1 MTCREKLKLEHPDKV
16 DVRFRGDCLGCP
28 DHYGYLDRPECHLIS
43 CFDCWDREI
52 PESGLIVGDEK
63 IEHPDT
69 DIPVKTMVENALEDM
84 DKDMDE
90 VINGLFVGD
99 ERLEHP
105 DTDIRHEDAP
115 RISRD
120 DITQLLETVDKAMD
134 DKPHILDSG
143 NRRQFESGA
152 VRDIAEGKGRCDLLP
167 LDVVSKCIPYN
178 THNCGII
185 LAIDNFKNTGH
196 VEHLYKALDIFGE
209 LYFNNRYT
217 MLLEVAKHFEEGS
230 RKYGDNNWQKG
241 IPVRCYIDSAL
252 RHYIK
257 FLRGDNDE
265 PHDRAVCWNLMCG
278 IWTCKHKPELNE
290 YGKE

>member
-1 MTCREKLKLEHPDKV
+1 MTCKEKLKLEHPDKV
-16 DVRFRGDCLGCP
+16 NIRFMGDCLGCP
-28 DHYGYLDRPECHLIS
+28 DHYGYLDRPECHLTN
-43 CFDCWDREI
+43 CLDCWEREI
-52 PESGLIVGDEK
+52 PEAC
-63 IEHPDT
+63 PD
-69 DIPVKTMVENALEDM
+69 MVAAAQADM
-84 DKDMDE
+84 EKDMDE

-105 DTDIRHEDAP
+105 DTDIHHKDAP
-115 RISRD
+115 RISREEVTEL
-120 DITQLLETVDKAMD
+120 INIVEKAMD
-134 DKPHILDSG
+134 DKPRILDSG

-290 YGKE
+290 YGKEEK